1 MSPQVLNQLLD
12 HTRTL
17 VLIFPPFEHQPNYL
31 KEEPKTQGS
40 PRDPRG
46 LNVLAH
52 PNGSIRAARGS
63 SERRHLLI
71 PSGPVSLPP
80 PSRRWKVRKHSIRHV
95 PSRDPAVSVPPD
107 KVHYVTGIQIAGEA
121 QPPANGGNRAVGPSR
136 DSTVV
141 AIDAS
146 HSMSDGGGLALPA
159 LIMTERHRWTGK
171 PHTETFSALTHQ
183 TPGLCRPASR
193 PLRPSPGPS
202 IAIPLPT
209 DRTET

>member
-1 MSPQVLNQLLD
+1 M
-12 HTRTL
+12 
-17 VLIFPPFEHQPNYL
+17 
-31 KEEPKTQGS
+31 EE
-40 PRDPRG
+40 
-46 LNVLAH
+46 
-52 PNGSIRAARGS
+52 
-63 SERRHLLI
+63 RHLLI

-171 PHTETFSALTHQ
+171 PHTETISTLTRQNIGAVAGWPPAPCIQVTGLHRQ
-183 TPGLCRPASR
+183 PLQNKTIKTPTPQSKMLQVVHP
-193 PLRPSPGPS
+193 PTEGPT
-202 IAIPLPT
+202 PE
-209 DRTET
+209 D